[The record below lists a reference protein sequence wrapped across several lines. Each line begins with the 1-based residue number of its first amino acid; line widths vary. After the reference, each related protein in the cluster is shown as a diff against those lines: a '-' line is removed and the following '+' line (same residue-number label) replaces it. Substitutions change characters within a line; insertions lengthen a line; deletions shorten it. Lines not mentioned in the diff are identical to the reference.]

1 MQARY
6 NALSIITIFGKNML
20 KLIHLGFILISLG
33 SFIGRVILSEIN
45 PVALDHKMIKIAPH
59 IINFILIISGV
70 SLVFQGN
77 WLSMDFGWIIAK
89 LLVLFVYIGLG
100 IMTLRLNGQNKW
112 LAFSGAMLCLAYI
125 GVVAVTKDAFFF
137 L

>member
-6 NALSIITIFGKNML
+6 NALSIITIFGKDML

-45 PVALDHKMIKIAPH
+45 PIVLDHKIIKIAPH

-70 SLVFQGN
+70 GLVFQGN